1 MAQIENTNFP
11 KKVRRML
18 GLALDSW
25 NNLMVL
31 SLGLGAIAAVI
42 VGISTYAVIK
52 LQRAEA
58 EDASAAFEQYKLGVS
73 AQAETA
79 KSEIAKANARTAEAE
94 LRIKRL
100 EPRNLNWSAFV
111 DALHEAPQ
119 SKVEIVYFAD
129 DFDSMALAQQIA
141 LAIKAAGWE
150 EPFRGPIKKPAD
162 WSEPTP
168 MAVDG
173 QPTGV
178 TIVARLG
185 SEREAIMSGNMLPSD
200 AEPSTPFTAMRHAI
214 MLGTGRVAT
223 WTNGPHAPPYGT
235 LRIVVAPRE

>member
-1 MAQIENTNFP
+1 
-11 KKVRRML
+11 V
-18 GLALDSW
+18 
-25 NNLMVL
+25 
-31 SLGLGAIAAVI
+31 GA
-42 VGISTYAVIK
+42 VGTTVAGYLHYRWSGQ
-52 LQRAEA
+52 LQTILEA
-58 EDASAAFEQYKLGVS
+58 ENLAQKNDI
-73 AQAETA
+73 AQANAVAAT
-79 KSEIAKANARTAEAE
+79 ANARTAEAE

-111 DALHEAPQ
+111 GALNKAPQ
-119 SKVEIVYFAD
+119 SKVEILYFAD

-150 EPFRGPIKKPAD
+150 EPFRGPIKRPID
-162 WSEPTP
+162 WSESTP

-178 TIVARLG
+178 TIAARTG
-185 SEREAIMSGNMLPSD
+185 PEREAIMSGNMLTAD
-200 AEPSTPFTAMRHAI
+200 TEPPTPFTAMRRAI